1 VLDLLTRSAHDLG
14 VAVVMATHSAESTAA
29 ADRVVKLRD
38 GRIAAMET
46 PRSLSKL
53 A

>member
-1 VLDLLTRSAHDLG
+1 LRLLTQAAHQLG
-14 VAVVMATHSAESTAA
+14 VAVIMATHSAESTAV

-38 GRIAAMET
+38 GRITSVEVL
-46 PRSLSKL
+46 RSMAKL